1 MNISLPPP
9 VRFQESISE
18 VRLLFN
24 SHMKLAPDD
33 WIRLGKHSQ
42 NLYPLAIGQEAN
54 LECGILRR
62 ISVIRHNLEIFAAQ
76 DSQSQMNA
84 ANFAKVKQLLIHNQ
98 LQEGIS
104 IHFNKLFLSFRD
116 FFAAIFPSNRREV
129 T

>member
-1 MNISLPPP
+1 MNVSLPPP
-9 VRFQESISE
+9 VRFQESITE

-54 LECGILRR
+54 LECGILKR
-62 ISVIRHNLEIFAAQ
+62 ISMIRHYLEIFAAQ

-84 ANFAKVKQLLIHNQ
+84 ANFAKVLTVI
-98 LQEGIS
+98 I
-104 IHFNKLFLSFRD
+104 
-116 FFAAIFPSNRREV
+116 